1 VKFARTLCALF
12 AAVAT
17 SATPAL
23 AASRGTAG
31 FTVAVTQHAA
41 ANVSIGLS
49 ARGVIDASGVL
60 SAGPSGA
67 PIVAVYATD
76 AQSIAIGPRAH
87 VSSVRDER
95 GTVTVQIRLPDD
107 NPGALVVASA
117 T

>member
-1 VKFARTLCALF
+1 MF
-12 AAVAT
+12 AAVAAM
-17 SATPAL
+17 ATPAF
-23 AASRGTAG
+23 AASRGDAG

-60 SAGPSGA
+60 SAGMSGA

-76 AQSIAIGPRAH
+76 ARQSIAIDPRAH

-95 GTVTVQIRLPDD
+95 GTVTVQVRLPDD